1 MQDRTGQLIG
11 LLIYVNW
18 LVDFGLLQTLGPSDQ
33 PEAYFN
39 GSSYIRL
46 QTTISLKR
54 HTSFSFRSCIGG
66 ELLTQKHNDN
76 TIELS
81 INTEGLAFVIHSGGR
96 IFDTKI
102 IGNYLNNKWHIIHI
116 EYKLG
121 NLTLSIDD
129 QTQLIANATYQTEI
143 LNNPN
148 LYNDGAILIVGNHFV
163 GCILEGPSVIFNNSF
178 IHPHNVQFGLCPIPL
193 HSCIPKEDIKSSRA
207 IDYCINEPCMGQGV
221 CINGQNSYSC
231 ICSPRYS
238 GKNCEI
244 DLGNFCDKKPSVCK
258 NGATCIEINGNY
270 KCNCPQGFIGTNCEQ
285 EVAISPLCTP
295 NPCVNN
301 GVCVVHTGSSRTQ
314 CNCLSGFT
322 GPLCEVNINECQSNP
337 CLNNGYCKDGND
349 SYSCDCSYTGYGG
362 KNCEVNI
369 DECRTNPCQ
378 NYGTCYD
385 TYGSFTCLCPPGY
398 DGKSCQYNVD
408 ECISQPCLNDG
419 QCINKLGGY
428 ECRCQSGYA
437 GRICELEVYE
447 NPCLP
452 PNCSTDTVCINNPC
466 LNGGTC
472 NPLTNSYN
480 CTCPPG
486 FTGNLCNASK
496 DGCASNPCSNGGL
509 CIENFNGFFCN
520 CSEQWMGVTCD
531 EPFNICKTKPCLNN
545 STCIASAN
553 KREYTCNCLK
563 GFGGKKCE
571 INIDD
576 CHDVKCPPGQVC
588 VDYVDEYECRCPTGY
603 TGENCSVLIDPCLNI
618 ECANGGT
625 CTYDNL
631 NTYATCICLPGANCD
646 TDINECDYPGVSVCN
661 HGYSGETCSLDF
673 DECLSMPCR
682 NNATCLNK
690 VNNFECV
697 CPPGYT
703 GKDCSININ
712 ECEPMPC
719 VSGSTCIDGIN
730 EYTCICLPGLTGRQ
744 CEINID
750 DCESSPCLNGAH
762 CIDGLNSYTCNCSD
776 TGFVGTHCEINI
788 NDCIGNPC
796 QNGGQCIDE
805 IKNYRCQCYPG
816 YTGKNCE
823 EDINE
828 CESSPCKHFGLCLE
842 KSNRTLYESNI
853 LSSINI
859 TLPEVFNRS
868 FHYSD
873 AAGYECLCLMGVTGR
888 NCEININECES
899 SPCLTGSCVDK
910 IGGYICECDE
920 GFEGEHCEIDIDEC
934 EKYQPC
940 KHGLCMDRR
949 ANYYCDCESDYG
961 GKNCSVLLTGCLE
974 NPCSNSGTCKPYL
987 INETEHRFN
996 CSCSNGFHGDTC
1008 EKVTTMSLS
1017 GHSLVIVNTTRE
1029 EGYDIQFRFK
1039 TTLGDGLL
1047 ALGKGL
1053 TYYILELSR
1062 GRLNLHSSLLNKW
1075 EGVFIGSNLNDS
1087 NWQKVFVAINSSHLV
1102 LSANDEQTIYPITFN
1117 ENYNVSS
1124 TSFPTTFIGGIPS
1137 NLRKLTHEQ
1146 PFLVGCLEDVL
1157 INNEWVLPEVQN
1169 FSGMGFQ
1176 NVEVGCHREP
1186 QCNPNPCYS
1195 GGHCTDKWRD
1205 FSCTCE
1211 RPHLGRTCQYN
1222 YTAATF
1228 GYENITSSLVT
1239 VTVADAAR
1247 RAVRSIVDISMFIR
1261 TRQSGGQIFYLGS
1274 ALTPNNIIDE
1284 TFIAAQLEGGEL
1296 LVRIQFNG
1304 TPESY
1309 TVGGVKLNDGYNHL
1323 IEVIRNVTLIQVKL
1337 NGTEYFRKTI
1347 SSTGTLDAQVLFLGG
1362 QPQLRPVRQAAD
1374 SPKADLT
1381 ATTGAAAAVAT
1392 PLSMIHFKGIIQDV
1406 QVSNGSKI
1414 MVVEFFP
1421 LKVEELDIPTSF
1433 GTVSFDNFTIRQGVL
1448 SDDSCKNNPCKHG
1461 TCVNTW
1467 NDYRC
1472 ICERGFKGKDCTE
1485 VEFCELE
1492 RCPEDS
1498 QCKNLEDGYECIA
1511 NATFDGHTPPL
1522 IFNLVRRD
1530 TMDNLFFDFIEL
1542 TYRTKSWGT
1551 ILFAKHL
1558 ENHFIVFVY
1567 HDQVIVDWNI
1577 GDDMQRRNFYRENF
1591 DGQWLTLHF
1600 EFKDRI
1606 IKGGFKEMITD
1617 DAPNFVV
1624 DNFDYVNFTE
1634 IFSKGIIYIGGSDNK
1649 TFNYPSIL
1657 NNDYGNGTTYFNVME
1672 STTDFT
1678 FTSNAVE
1685 LPENGF
1691 TTDSPPLYRRDI
1703 NKTSDRFK
1711 GCLGEIRIGKL
1722 LLPFYITPKLYR
1734 VDNYPHQYFDLHA
1747 ADDIIGCQLCYNTD
1761 CLNGGRC
1768 NDPTN
1773 TYKCQCPDGFAADD
1787 CSIDINEC
1795 ENNNC
1800 QNNATCIDKIA
1811 AYECRCVDGFDGI
1824 FCEHEIDECESNPC
1838 RHNGTCIDL
1847 LGAFKCDCPED
1858 YVGKQCEA
1866 IRIITCENR
1875 PCHDKAV
1882 CVDGRNVE
1890 TGNNFTCIC
1899 SEGFVGTLCDRAY
1912 CSHTPC
1918 QNGGKCNVTQ
1928 PSPSCFCERGFDG
1941 KYCEVNI
1948 DDCFLPTLRNP
1959 CLNGGICIDGINRYD
1974 CNCTNTGFSGLL
1986 CELDIDECKI
1996 EDVCGV
2002 GKCINLQ
2009 GSYECECPLGSCGFG
2024 CEINDPCQSNPCE
2037 HGECR
2042 SKCTNVADYI
2052 CNCEEHWIGK
2062 NCSDNKLDAQRTG
2075 DSINILYIIIPV
2087 VIIILVGFLVAA
2099 VVLVNMARSKRAT
2112 RGTYSPSAQEFCNP
2126 RVELDHVLKPP
2137 PEERLI

>member
-1 MQDRTGQLIG
+1 MRFILKKSELRKVGKAHRRRSYVQKLISVI
-11 LLIYVNW
+11 IYVTSI
-18 LVDFGLLQTLGPSDQ
+18 FEFSTLQTLGPSDQ

-46 QTTISLKR
+46 QTTISLKK
-54 HTSFSFRSCIGG
+54 HTSFSFRSCVGG
-66 ELLTQKHNDN
+66 ELFTQKHNDN

-81 INTEGLAFVIHSGGR
+81 VNIDGIVFVIHTSGHS
-96 IFDTKI
+96 FETKI
-102 IGNYLNNKWHIIHI
+102 IGNYLNNKWHIIHL

-121 NLTLSIDD
+121 NLTLSVDD
-129 QTQLIANATYQTEI
+129 QSQVSHLLVYFFFIDFCFQLFANATYHSEI
-143 LNNPN
+143 LTNSN

-163 GCILEGPSVIFNNSF
+163 GCILEGPSIIFNNSF
-178 IHPHNVQFGLCPIPL
+178 IHPHNVAFGLCPIPL
-193 HSCIPKEDIKSSRA
+193 NSCVPKEDIKTSRT
-207 IDYCINEPCMGQGV
+207 IDYCVNEPCMGQGL
-221 CINGQNSYSC
+221 CLNGHNSYSC

-244 DLGNFCDKKPSVCK
+244 DLGNFCEKKPSMCK
-258 NGATCIEINGNY
+258 NGGTCVETNGNY
-270 KCNCPQGFIGTNCEQ
+270 RCNCLQGFIGKLILTFLNLTGPNCEQ
-285 EVAISPLCTP
+285 EVTVSPLCTP
-295 NPCVNN
+295 NPCMNN
-301 GVCVVHTGSSRTQ
+301 GVCVVNTATSRTQ

-322 GPLCEVNINECQSNP
+322 GLQCEVNINECQSNP

-349 SYSCDCSYTGYGG
+349 SYNCDCSYTGYTGR
-362 KNCEVNI
+362 NCEINI
-369 DECRTNPCQ
+369 NECRSNPCQ
-378 NYGTCYD
+378 NHGTCFD
-385 TYGSFTCLCPPGY
+385 TYGSFTCLCPPGF
-398 DGKSCQYNVD
+398 DGKTCQYNVD

-419 QCINKLGGY
+419 QCINKVGGY
-428 ECRCQSGYA
+428 ECHCQSGFA

-447 NPCLP
+447 NPCVP

-486 FTGNLCNASK
+486 YTGNLCNSKKVACASK
-496 DGCASNPCSNGGL
+496 PCLNSGL
-509 CIENFNGFFCN
+509 CFETFNGFYCN
-520 CSEQWMGVTCD
+520 CTEQWMGVTCE
-531 EPFNICKTKPCLNN
+531 EPFNICKTIPCLNN
-545 STCIASAN
+545 GTCVPSEN
-553 KREYTCNCLK
+553 KRNFTCNCLS
-563 GFGGKKCE
+563 GFEGKKCE
-571 INIDD
+571 INVDD
-576 CHDVKCPPGQVC
+576 CHNVTCLTGQVC
-588 VDYVDEYECRCPTGY
+588 VDLIGEYECQCPKGY
-603 TGENCSVLIDPCLNI
+603 T
-618 ECANGGT
+618 
-625 CTYDNL
+625 
-631 NTYATCICLPGANCD
+631 GANCD
-646 TDINECDYPGVSVCN
+646 SDINECDYPGVSVCN
-661 HGYSGETCSLDF
+661 HGICVNKPGSFQCYCEPGYTGETCNLDF

-690 VNNFECV
+690 INNFECV
-697 CPPGYT
+697 CPPGYS

-712 ECEPMPC
+712 ECDPMPC

-730 EYTCICLPGLTGRQ
+730 EYTCICLPGLTGQ
-744 CEINID
+744 HCEINID
-750 DCESSPCLNGAH
+750 DCESSPCMNDAQ
-762 CIDGLNSYTCNCSD
+762 CIDGLNSYTCNCTD
-776 TGFVGTHCEINI
+776 TGFIGNHCEINI

-796 QNGGQCIDE
+796 HNGGQCIDE
-805 IKNYRCQCYPG
+805 VKNYRCQCFPG

-828 CESSPCKHFGLCLE
+828 CENSPCKNLGLCLE
-842 KSNRTLYESNI
+842 KSNRTLYTSNTMAT
-853 LSSINI
+853 LNV
-859 TLPEVFNRS
+859 TLPESFNKDFS
-868 FHYSD
+868 FAD
-873 AAGYECLCLMGVTGR
+873 AAGYECLCLTGVTGR

-899 SPCLTGSCVDK
+899 SPCITGSCVDK

-949 ANYYCDCESDYG
+949 ANYYCDCEIDYG

-974 NPCSNSGTCKPYL
+974 NPCSNNGTCKPYL
-987 INETEHRFN
+987 VNENEHRFN
-996 CSCSNGFHGDTC
+996 CSCSNGFHGETC

-1017 GHSLVIVNTTRE
+1017 GHSLVTVNTTRE

-1075 EGVFIGSNLNDS
+1075 EGVFIGSHLNDS

-1117 ENYNVSS
+1117 ENYNVTS

-1157 INNEWVLPEVQN
+1157 INSEWVLPEVQN

-1195 GGHCTDKWRD
+1195 GGHCTDKWRA

-1211 RPHLGRTCQYN
+1211 RPYLGHTCQYN

-1247 RAVRSIVDISMFIR
+1247 RAIRSIVDISMFIR

-1274 ALTPNNIIDE
+1274 ALTPNNIVDE

-1309 TVGGVKLNDGYNHL
+1309 TVGGVKLNDGFNHL

-1337 NGTEYFRKTI
+1337 NRTEYFRKTI

-1374 SPKADLT
+1374 SPKADLI
-1381 ATTGAAAAVAT
+1381 ATTGAAAAVTT

-1406 QVSNGSKI
+1406 QISNGSKI

-1433 GTVSFDNFTIRQGVL
+1433 GIVAFENFTIRQGVL

-1492 RCPEDS
+1492 RCPEDA

-1511 NATFDGHTPPL
+1511 NATFDGNTPPL
-1522 IFNLVRRD
+1522 LYNLVRQD
-1530 TMDNLFFDFIEL
+1530 TTKNLHFDFIEL

-1551 ILFAKHL
+1551 VLFAKYL
-1558 ENHFIVFVY
+1558 ENHFIIFIY
-1567 HDQVIVDWNI
+1567 RDEVIVDWNI
-1577 GDDMQRRNFYRENF
+1577 GDDMQRRRFFREHF
-1591 DGQWLTLHF
+1591 EGQWLTLHF

-1606 IKGGFKEMITD
+1606 MKGGFKEMISD

-1624 DNFDYVNFTE
+1624 DNFDYTNFTE
-1634 IFSKGIIYIGGSDNK
+1634 IFAKGIVYIGGSNNK
-1649 TFNYPSIL
+1649 TFNYQSIL
-1657 NNDYGNGTTYFNVME
+1657 NNNEYNNSASYLSMLE
-1672 STTDFT
+1672 STTDFS

-1685 LPENGF
+1685 LPEHSF
-1691 TTDSPPLYRRDI
+1691 TTDAAISIFKNNI

-1722 LLPFYITPKLYR
+1722 LIPFYVMPKLYR
-1734 VDNYPHQYFDLHA
+1734 IDNYPQQYFDLQA
-1747 ADDIIGCQLCYNTD
+1747 IDDIIGCQLCYDID
-1761 CLNGGRC
+1761 CFNGGKC
-1768 NDPTN
+1768 SDATN
-1773 TYKCQCPDGFAADD
+1773 TYKCKCPDGFDADD

-1795 ENNNC
+1795 ENNKC

-1811 AYECRCVDGFDGI
+1811 AYECKCLDGFDGI
-1824 FCEHEIDECESNPC
+1824 YCEHEIDECESNPC

-1847 LGAFKCDCPED
+1847 LGAFKCECPED

-1875 PCHDKAV
+1875 PCHDGAN
-1882 CVDGRNVE
+1882 CLDGRNLD
-1890 TGNNFTCIC
+1890 TGNNFTCAC

-1912 CSHTPC
+1912 CSQTPC
-1918 QNGGKCNVTQ
+1918 QNDGYCNISQ
-1928 PSPSCFCERGFDG
+1928 PRPTCLCERGFDG
-1941 KYCEVNI
+1941 KYCEINI
-1948 DDCFLPTLRNP
+1948 DDCLLATGRNP

-1974 CNCTNTGFSGLL
+1974 CNCTGTGYSGLL
-1986 CELDIDECKI
+1986 CELDIDECK
-1996 EDVCGV
+1996 EGDVCGI
-2002 GKCINLQ
+2002 GKCHNLP
-2009 GSYECECPLGSCGFG
+2009 GAYTCDCPPGSCGFG
-2024 CEINDPCQSNPCE
+2024 CEVYDPCQNNPCE
-2037 HGECR
+2037 HG
-2042 SKCTNVADYI
+2042 KCQPMCTDVADYV
-2052 CNCEEHWIGK
+2052 CYCEEHWIGK
-2062 NCSDNKLDAQRTG
+2062 NCSDNKVMQ
-2075 DSINILYIIIPV
+2075 
-2087 VIIILVGFLVAA
+2087 FL
-2099 VVLVNMARSKRAT
+2099 
-2112 RGTYSPSAQEFCNP
+2112 F
-2126 RVELDHVLKPP
+2126 
-2137 PEERLI
+2137 